1 MLTNKIKKTA
11 FTLAEV
17 LVTLMIIGVIAAMT
31 VPTLKKSA
39 DMEEYVTGCKKAYS
53 TISNA
58 TKMVE
63 MDHGDVKRWGNIDG
77 GDEAIQKMYDY
88 YSEHLNIIKSCP
100 PNTPGCW
107 TQSISLNGDKSGNE
121 YGIGTNTISFTTAD
135 GMHWCFD
142 GIGTEG
148 VGVKNA
154 PSGSLGMWVDI
165 NGDKKPN
172 QVGSDVFVFVLDPN
186 RGVVPGG
193 TDNKS
198 ANCNTSKNGW
208 DCTARVLREGKITY

>member
-1 MLTNKIKKTA
+1 MLKNKKSMTA

-39 DMEEYVTGCKKAYS
+39 DMEEYVVGCKKAYS

-63 MDHGDVKRWGNIDG
+63 MDHGDVKRWGNVDS
-77 GDEAIQKMYDY
+77 GDAAIQKVYNY

-100 PNTPGCW
+100 PNTAGCW
-107 TQSISLNGDKSGNE
+107 QQATSLNGNKAGTA
-121 YGIGTNTISFTTAD
+121 YGIGKNVISFTTAD

-142 GIGTEG
+142 GIGTGE
-148 VGVKNA
+148 VGVAKA

-172 QVGSDVFVFVLDPN
+172 QVGSDIFVFVLDPN

-193 TDNKS
+193 TDNNSAYCKS
-198 ANCNTSKNGW
+198 DSTGW
-208 DCTARVLREGKITY
+208 DCAAKVIKEGKITY